1 MKIKVKL
8 YDGQVL
14 PTVIK
19 QGDWIDIPTTSNV
32 VVKGPIANTLR
43 RRRTNTEDTSTRNVE
58 FNPVQISL
66 GFAMQLPKG
75 FEAHVLPR
83 SSTFKKF
90 GIQLVN
96 TQGIIDQL
104 YRGNE
109 DIWQAEL
116 LPFRDAAIPTGTRL
130 FQFRIIL
137 SQKATIWQKLKWLFW
152 NGKIKFVEVRDL
164 GNSNRGGI
172 GSTGI

>member
-1 MKIKVKL
+1 MKIKIKL

-19 QGDWIDIPTTSNV
+19 QGDWIDIPITSNV
-32 VVKGPIANTLR
+32 IVKGPIANTLR

-58 FNPVQISL
+58 FNPIQISL

-96 TQGIIDQL
+96 TQGIIDQS
-104 YRGNE
+104 YKGNE

-116 LPFRDAAIPTGTRL
+116 LPFRDAVIPIGTRL
-130 FQFRIIL
+130 FQFRIML
-137 SQKATIWQKLKWLFW
+137 SQKATIWQKLNMFEWKVQNKLY
-152 NGKIKFVEVRDL
+152 E
-164 GNSNRGGI
+164 
-172 GSTGI
+172 

>member
-1 MKIKVKL
+1 MKMKIKVKL

-104 YRGNE
+104 
-109 DIWQAEL
+109 
-116 LPFRDAAIPTGTRL
+116 
-130 FQFRIIL
+130 
-137 SQKATIWQKLKWLFW
+137 
-152 NGKIKFVEVRDL
+152 
-164 GNSNRGGI
+164 
-172 GSTGI
+172 